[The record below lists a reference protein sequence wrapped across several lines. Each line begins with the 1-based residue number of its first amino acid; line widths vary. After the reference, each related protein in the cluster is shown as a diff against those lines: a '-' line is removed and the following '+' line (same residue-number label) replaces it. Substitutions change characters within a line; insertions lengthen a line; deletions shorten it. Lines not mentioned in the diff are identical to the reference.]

1 MRRRTG
7 AHVLGDK
14 SAVAINQLGA
24 ATVVDA
30 NDATQVLWVE
40 PSRERS
46 RADEITKHHGEPATL
61 SAVLLGRRDGCRN
74 SRRQRRRLSELP
86 DSLQHLRRWPSGG
99 RLSVMTTAPSSMPES
114 AIPIST

>member
-1 MRRRTG
+1 MWATELFFFHLSPSVFVHLLSLVLDGNPMRRRTG

-46 RADEITKHHGEPATL
+46 RADEITKHLSCWVGEAAAATRG
-61 SAVLLGRRDGCRN
+61 AK
-74 SRRQRRRLSELP
+74 
-86 DSLQHLRRWPSGG
+86 GG
-99 RLSVMTTAPSSMPES
+99 D
-114 AIPIST
+114 